1 MYVLWVEDMV
11 LRALNT
17 YLEAIGWLSNKYLIS
32 NKLRCGKS
40 GRILLT
46 AASRWKNFSILLYV
60 CVCVK
65 AVLIV
70 TT

>member
-17 YLEAIGWLSNKYLIS
+17 YLEVIGWLSNKYLIS

-46 AASRWKNFSILLYV
+46 AASRWKIFNG
-60 CVCVK
+60 
-65 AVLIV
+65 
-70 TT
+70 